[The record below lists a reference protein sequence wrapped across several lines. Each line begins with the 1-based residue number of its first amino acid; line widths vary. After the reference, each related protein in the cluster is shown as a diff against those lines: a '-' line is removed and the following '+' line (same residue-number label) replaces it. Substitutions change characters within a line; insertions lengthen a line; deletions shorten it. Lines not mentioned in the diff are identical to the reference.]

1 MNDAYVVYA
10 EWGPARRIPRG
21 ERLARRFAQVDAGTR
36 MQWMEMF
43 EAVERSIWDLAEHHA
58 KEAHTDAS
66 IVEQLQTRHPWMQK
80 KALRQ
85 ALFLVRYYAWHE
97 GYDQ

>member
-1 MNDAYVVYA
+1 
-10 EWGPARRIPRG
+10 
-21 ERLARRFAQVDAGTR
+21 
-36 MQWMEMF
+36 
-43 EAVERSIWDLAEHHA
+43 
-58 KEAHTDAS
+58 
-66 IVEQLQTRHPWMQK
+66 VEQLQTRHPWMQK